1 MVGFCYKETQ
11 KNRRDFIVKI
21 KEKAYYFTL
30 TFFVLPLLLVSFW
43 VMYAEK
49 NKYEEL
55 LDKSMEIINDD
66 QMKIIES
73 FSESEKKH
81 SEIISVL
88 GKTKRCL
95 KGNVSEKERQNLKAF
110 LSSHLKIFNYKKSI
124 AIVDAKGNIVSA
136 SEGYEHYDKQTVEKW
151 IECIQGKEFFISD
164 VVEKKDGEKF
174 LVSIYPIKENEKVL
188 GYVLSEIYTDFYSKL
203 AEAPDL
209 WESST
214 FYIVDSNEVLISA
227 YNSKGKIKN
236 YVTKKDE
243 RKQFGLVKAQIDFE
257 KNPKGDFEYEVLGK
271 KYVTFYSDV
280 NNTKW
285 RLFLSIDKAAYNPG
299 EKFHNSLM
307 MIIILICIV
316 FFVAITKFFES
327 YIIKP
332 INTIINVLGEL
343 QKSKNYAL
351 RIPLKVKNEMGI
363 LIQEVNELI
372 SFAECEHTK
381 SEEDKQILKEK
392 SETDSLTQVLNRE
405 TFRSYCESRINRL
418 TEYIVLFIDV
428 DDFKAFNTKY
438 GHLLG
443 DHILIFVAQVLK
455 DITGEVVGRAGGD
468 EFVVF
473 IENETMVKEIESTL
487 QYIQDVLNKGFYDEK
502 TGKQMSV
509 KLSIGATYV
518 KRTKEEIVNFE
529 NLIEMSDAA
538 MYTMK
543 KRQKGGYVLV
553 RYFDKQEKGEE

>member
-1 MVGFCYKETQ
+1 MAYEK
-11 KNRRDFIVKI
+11 RRDFVVKI
-21 KEKAYYFTL
+21 REKAYYFTL

-43 VMYAEK
+43 VMYTEK

-81 SEIISVL
+81 SEILSVL

-95 KGNVSEKERQNLKAF
+95 KGNVSETEKNNLQSF

-124 AIVDAKGNIVSA
+124 AIMDPKGNIVSA
-136 SEGYEHYDKQTVEKW
+136 SDGYEDYDKETVNKW
-151 IECIQGKEFFISD
+151 LECIQGKEFFISD
-164 VVEKKDGEKF
+164 VVEKKDGQKF
-174 LVSIYPIKENEKVL
+174 LVSIYTIKENGKVL

-209 WESST
+209 WERST

-243 RKQFGLVKAQIDFE
+243 RKQFGVVKAQIDFE
-257 KNPKGDFEYEVLGK
+257 KNPKGKFEYEVLGR

-280 NNTKW
+280 NNTEW
-285 RLFLSIDKAAYNPG
+285 RLFLSIDQAAYNPG
-299 EKFHNSLM
+299 EKFHNNLVM
-307 MIIILICIV
+307 VIILICLV
-316 FFVAITKFFES
+316 FFIAITKFFES
-327 YIIKP
+327 YIITP
-332 INTIINVLGEL
+332 INAIINTLGEL
-343 QKSKNYAL
+343 QKSKNYSL
-351 RIPLKVKNEMGI
+351 RIPLKLKNEMGV
-363 LIQEVNELI
+363 LIDEVNELI

-392 SETDSLTQVLNRE
+392 SETDSLTHILNRE
-405 TFRSYCESRINRL
+405 TFRSYCEKRINNL
-418 TEYIVLFIDV
+418 AEYIVLFIDI
-428 DDFKAFNTKY
+428 DDFKEFNTKY
-438 GHLLG
+438 GHILG
-443 DHILIFVAQVLK
+443 DRVLIFVAQVLK
-455 DITGEVVGRAGGD
+455 DITKGTTGRAGGD

-473 IENETMVKEIESTL
+473 IEDKYIMEQIESIL
-487 QYIQDVLNKGFYDEK
+487 EYIQDVLNRGFYDEK
-502 TGKQMSV
+502 TGEQISI

-518 KRTKEEIVNFE
+518 ERTGKEIVNFE
-529 NLIEMSDAA
+529 NLIEISDEA

-553 RYFDKQEKGEE
+553 RYFDK